1 MKART
6 WLSPAALMVAR
17 AAVLAAM
24 VWAKIRVQAEVVE
37 AVADQ
42 LAGAFAGVAAAPVS
56 PHQPVAEVRFL
67 GDFGLIRPVRGL
79 QDPPADE
86 LAGGEASP
94 KAEAG
99 YLACGRDPPLMCML
113 DLGA

>member
-1 MKART
+1 
-6 WLSPAALMVAR
+6 
-17 AAVLAAM
+17 M

-79 QDPPADE
+79 QDSPADE

>member
-1 MKART
+1 MKARA

-17 AAVLAAM
+17 AAVLA
-24 VWAKIRVQAEVVE
+24 RGLGEDSVQAEVIE

-56 PHQPVAEVRFL
+56 PPQPVAEVGL
-67 GDFGLIRPVRGL
+67 PGDFGLIRPVRGL

-86 LAGGEASP
+86 LAGGEARP
-94 KAEAG
+94 EAEAG
-99 YLACGRDPPLMCML
+99 YLACGRDPPLVSTF